1 MTAALVFIRPPAG
14 GLPRRPLPIP
24 AQAGSTHTPP
34 PWALGGIGAELSFDY
49 YRYSITCLKSENFTR
64 GFSHAHLP
72 CPPARPGQPG
82 SPARGRVRRGRGEPG
97 HRPHAHQHR
106 TGQQRARV
114 APAGSGY
121 PAAAGPA
128 WSGNPDGQTSSPAS
142 YASVLC
148 VGSTAYVSEHL
159 IWTNQRRT
167 TFQMAYSLDARS
179 WTLRVQDGGVPE
191 PHPQLLAHEF

>member
-1 MTAALVFIRPPAG
+1 MRSFLT
-14 GLPRRPLPIP
+14 RRRARASRAHLLAVASAVVAVSLGIVLTFTST
-24 AQAGSTHTPP
+24 AQAHNKL
-34 PWALGGIGAELSFDY
+34 WYLQ
-49 YRYSITCLKSENFTR
+49 
-64 GFSHAHLP
+64 
-72 CPPARPGQPG
+72 PAPVTQPL
-82 SPARGRVRRGRGEPG
+82 
-97 HRPHAHQHR
+97 Q
-106 TGQQRARV
+106 
-114 APAGSGY
+114 
-121 PAAAGPA
+121 A

-142 YASVLC
+142 YAAVLC